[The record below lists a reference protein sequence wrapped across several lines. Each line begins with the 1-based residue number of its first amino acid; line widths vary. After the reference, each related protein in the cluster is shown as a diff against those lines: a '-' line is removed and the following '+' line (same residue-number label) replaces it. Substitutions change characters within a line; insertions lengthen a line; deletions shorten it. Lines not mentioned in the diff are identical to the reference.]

1 MEKGK
6 YFLIYGV
13 IVIVLLLIA
22 GVQMNSLNRMLSSSD
37 YINNVKTVDNET
49 QNKNAENH
57 DDTSANIDTSLIGA
71 AQDESEDNT
80 EYNVIDNYVDNNGYY
95 KSTYLKLLTSN
106 LKAGKGYVSLSR
118 ILYFYNA
125 NSAFTFA
132 EIYDDNLNMAT
143 NRQELIS
150 VVCQKNKY
158 KDLSVCTQDAVDNS
172 GQIDLP
178 QNKPFKYPTDL
189 SKTTITSLF
198 MEHRSYEQHAA
209 WDLAAPSGTPIY
221 AACDGT
227 ITSSGYEGGY
237 GNAIRETCESNG
249 AVYEVLYAHM
259 TSGSQTVS
267 SGNVVT
273 KGQVIG
279 AVGSTGNSTGSHLH
293 FEVTTNGTKVD
304 GLSLV
309 DFNN

>member
-6 YFLIYGV
+6 YFLIYGLV
-13 IVIVLLLIA
+13 VIVLLLIA
-22 GVQMNSLNRMLSSSD
+22 GFQMNNLNKMLSNSD

-49 QNKNAENH
+49 SNKNAENH
-57 DDTSANIDTSLIGA
+57 EEIAINTSLVDA
-71 AQDESEDNT
+71 TSNESEDNT
-80 EYNVIDNYVDNNGYY
+80 QYNVIDNYVNTSGYY

-118 ILYFYNA
+118 ILYFYNS

-132 EIYDDNLNMAT
+132 EIYDDNLNMST

-158 KDLSVCTQDAVDNS
+158 KGLSVCTQDVIDNS

-178 QNKPFKYPTDL
+178 QNKPFIYPTDL

-198 MEHRSYEQHAA
+198 MEQRSYEKHGA

-221 AACDGT
+221 AVCSGT
-227 ITSSGYEGGY
+227 ITEVSTGYSGGY
-237 GNAIRETCESNG
+237 GNMVRESCESNG
-249 AVYEVLYAHM
+249 AIYEILYAHM
-259 TSGSQTVS
+259 TSGSIRVS
-267 SGNVVT
+267 NGTQVSQ
-273 KGQVIG
+273 GQVIG
-279 AVGSTGNSTGSHLH
+279 AVGSTGSSSGSHLH
-293 FEVTTNGTKVD
+293 FEVSTNGTKVD

-309 DFNN
+309 EFKR